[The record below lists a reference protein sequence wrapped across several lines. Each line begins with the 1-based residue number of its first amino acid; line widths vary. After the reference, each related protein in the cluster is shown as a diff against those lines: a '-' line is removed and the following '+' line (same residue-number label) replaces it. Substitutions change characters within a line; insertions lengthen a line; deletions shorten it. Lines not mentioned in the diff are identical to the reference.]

1 MYNFM
6 CEYTG
11 VSSDMMVNGR
21 VLRKGLKAMLENV
34 PREDFLNI
42 LRAQENGW
50 LKIHGN
56 VTFGYANANKAI
68 ELYEK
73 FANGTEKEIILAQL
87 LRLAEENKN
96 TFNKNNDLEKFAIKF
111 KAKKVR
117 VEDPKVEDPKVEDP
131 KVEDPK
137 VEDPKVEDP
146 KVEDPKV
153 EEPKVE
159 EPKVED
165 PKVEEPKV
173 EDPKV
178 EEPKVEEPKV
188 EEPKVEEPEVEE
200 PEVDIEVESSTKSRK
215 TKKVKKATED

>member
-117 VEDPKVEDPKVEDP
+117 VE
-131 KVEDPK
+131 
-137 VEDPKVEDP
+137 
-146 KVEDPKV
+146 
-153 EEPKVE
+153 
-159 EPKVED
+159 
-165 PKVEEPKV
+165 
-173 EDPKV
+173 
-178 EEPKVEEPKV
+178 EPKV
-188 EEPKVEEPEVEE
+188 EEPKVEEPEA
-200 PEVDIEVESSTKSRK
+200 DIEVESSTKSRK

>member
-146 KVEDPKV
+146 KVE
-153 EEPKVE
+153 E
-159 EPKVED
+159 